1 MGEIRK
7 AKIKTIR
14 PTSEIGS
21 SLMTVR
27 EVAHFLA
34 ISECSVYTMAGRGEI
49 PSVTIGKARRF
60 KLADLEKFVEM
71 NRQAA

>member
-1 MGEIRK
+1 MGKIRK

-14 PTSEIGS
+14 PASEIGN

-27 EVAHFLA
+27 EAAHLLSV
-34 ISECSVYTMAGRGEI
+34 SECTVYTMAGRGEI

-60 KLADLEKFVEM
+60 KLSDLEQFIEM
-71 NRQAA
+71 NRQG